1 MHSSHFRQGFSILI
15 CINKKGHFVSVIERA
30 WKAMRVKRVCKS
42 CIREHSDNCPKFDL
56 TSAGETTDYTG
67 ARDVKKIAI
76 TFA

>member
-56 TSAGETTDYTG
+56 RKY
-67 ARDVKKIAI
+67 IASSLTAPNTADI
-76 TFA
+76 FTLLL